1 MSFLKKY
8 FVHID
13 AFVVLIFFF
22 VTCVALHTY
31 LVGRNDYAIVM
42 ASHCGAC
49 LSPLDE
55 LQFLN
60 ECLVDAL
67 AVHLLISHALVSSTS
82 AGDGQ
87 TWYCSLLEEDV
98 QLYLRQ
104 LLRKYTSSS
113 AMRKKLTSA
122 RSLYYLQCLTDE
134 KTREEFVRVAAHP
147 SFADTI

>member
-1 MSFLKKY
+1 
-8 FVHID
+8 
-13 AFVVLIFFF
+13 
-22 VTCVALHTY
+22 
-31 LVGRNDYAIVM
+31 M
-42 ASHCGAC
+42 ASHGDAC
-49 LSPLDE
+49 LSPQDE

-67 AVHLLISHALVSSTS
+67 AVHLLVSHALVSSTND
-82 AGDGQ
+82 GDGQ

-98 QLYLRQ
+98 QLYLRH

-134 KTREEFVRVAAHP
+134 KTREEFVLVAAHP
-147 SFADTI
+147 SFADAM